1 MKTKIYYNSKK
12 EKTIIDPYDIT
23 KSLFEIEENDFIK
36 RTKNEVSKK
45 IKIVSS
51 TLRMWKN
58 SENVINNVEY
68 NYLSS
73 LGFLSW
79 YIAIYWKNDY
89 NNSLYRFFTDLIKEF
104 PYLRNASLKEHIEFY
119 INEIKNS
126 EKEKN
131 KDLENILNKSE
142 DFLELSKEENEKKL
156 FDFVFWEN
164 WLKNLLKDY
173 YLNAKKYWDFYLIV
187 RQLLEMTIAEYFQ
200 KQIVKNL
207 SQNKEFTKEKI
218 KENDNFYK
226 DLKKEIFSENDTFR
240 VNIHPDV
247 IVTNIRERI
256 DIIIWERN
264 EENPNLTEIKD
275 HFKNLIA
282 EVIYTL
288 DSGTKKDKN
297 DLIKTVA
304 KLKKNKDSKISSF
317 WIFIQDFIDN
327 SKKQDEEKKYEVND
341 VE

>member
-1 MKTKIYYNSKK
+1 MKTKICYDSKK
-12 EKTIIDPYDIT
+12 EKTIIDPYDVT

-36 RTKNEVSKK
+36 ITKIEVSKK
-45 IKIVSS
+45 IKVVSS

-68 NYLSS
+68 NYLNS
-73 LGFLSW
+73 LGFLAW

-119 INEIKNS
+119 IKEIKNS

-131 KDLENILNKSE
+131 KDIENVLNKSE
-142 DFLELSKEENEKKL
+142 DFLKLSKEENEKKL

-173 YLNAKKYWDFYLIV
+173 YLNTRKYWDFYLIV

-200 KQIVKNL
+200 KQIIKDL
-207 SQNKEFTKEKI
+207 SQNKEFTQEKI
-218 KENDNFYK
+218 KENDDFYK
-226 DLKKEIFSENDTFR
+226 NLKKEIFSENDTFR

-264 EENPNLTEIKD
+264 EETPNLTEIKD

-317 WIFIQDFIDN
+317 WILIQDFIDD
-327 SKKQDEEKKYEVND
+327 SRKQDEEKIYEVND

>member
-104 PYLRNASLKEHIEFY
+104 PYLRNASLKEHIAFY

-317 WIFIQDFIDN
+317 WIFIQDFIDD
-327 SKKQDEEKKYEVND
+327 SKKQDEEKRYEVND

>member
-218 KENDNFYK
+218 KENDNFYQ

-264 EENPNLTEIKD
+264 EETPNLTEIKD

-317 WIFIQDFIDN
+317 WILIQDFIDD
-327 SKKQDEEKKYEVND
+327 SRKQDEEKIYEVND

>member
-1 MKTKIYYNSKK
+1 MKTKIYYNSKE
-12 EKTIIDPYDIT
+12 EKTIIDPYDVT
-23 KSLFEIEENDFIK
+23 KSLFEIEEDDFIK

-45 IKIVSS
+45 IKVVSS

-68 NYLSS
+68 SYLSS

-79 YIAIYWKNDY
+79 YTAIYWKNDY

-104 PYLRNASLKEHIEFY
+104 PYLKNASLKEHIEFY
-119 INEIKNS
+119 IKEIKNS

-131 KDLENILNKSE
+131 KDVENVLNKSE

-173 YLNAKKYWDFYLIV
+173 YLNARKYWDFYLIV

-200 KQIVKNL
+200 KQIVKDL

-218 KENDNFYK
+218 NENDNFYK

-240 VNIHPDV
+240 VNIYPDV

-264 EENPNLTEIKD
+264 EENPDLSKIKD

-282 EVIYTL
+282 EVIYAL
-288 DSGTKKDKN
+288 GSGTKKDKN

-304 KLKKNKDSKISSF
+304 KLKKNKDPKISSF
-317 WIFIQDFIDN
+317 WIFIQDFIDD
-327 SKKQDEEKKYEVND
+327 SKKQDEEKIYEVND

>member
-264 EENPNLTEIKD
+264 EETPNLTEIKD

-317 WIFIQDFIDN
+317 WILIQDFIDD
-327 SKKQDEEKKYEVND
+327 SKKQDGEKRYEVND

>member
-1 MKTKIYYNSKK
+1 MKTKIYYNSKE
-12 EKTIIDPYDIT
+12 EKTIIDPYDVT

-45 IKIVSS
+45 IKVVSS

-68 NYLSS
+68 SYLSS

-79 YIAIYWKNDY
+79 YTAIYWKNDY

-104 PYLRNASLKEHIEFY
+104 PYLKNASLKEHIEFY
-119 INEIKNS
+119 IKEIKNS

-131 KDLENILNKSE
+131 KDVENVLNKSE

-173 YLNAKKYWDFYLIV
+173 YLNARKYWDFYLIV

-200 KQIVKNL
+200 KQIVKDL
-207 SQNKEFTKEKI
+207 SQNKVFTKEKI
-218 KENDNFYK
+218 NENDNFYK

-240 VNIHPDV
+240 VNIYPDV

-264 EENPNLTEIKD
+264 EENPDLSKIKD

-304 KLKKNKDSKISSF
+304 KLKKNKDPKISSF
-317 WIFIQDFIDN
+317 WILIQDFIDD
-327 SKKQDEEKKYEVND
+327 SKKQDEEKIYEVKD
-341 VE
+341 VK

>member
-264 EENPNLTEIKD
+264 EETPNLTEIKD

-317 WIFIQDFIDN
+317 WILIQDFIDD
-327 SKKQDEEKKYEVND
+327 SRKQDEEKIYEVND

>member
-89 NNSLYRFFTDLIKEF
+89 NNNLYRFFTDLIKEF

-119 INEIKNS
+119 IKEIKNS

-131 KDLENILNKSE
+131 KDLENVLNKSE
-142 DFLELSKEENEKKL
+142 DFLELSKEEN
-156 FDFVFWEN
+156 
-164 WLKNLLKDY
+164 
-173 YLNAKKYWDFYLIV
+173 
-187 RQLLEMTIAEYFQ
+187 
-200 KQIVKNL
+200 
-207 SQNKEFTKEKI
+207 
-218 KENDNFYK
+218 
-226 DLKKEIFSENDTFR
+226 
-240 VNIHPDV
+240 
-247 IVTNIRERI
+247 
-256 DIIIWERN
+256 
-264 EENPNLTEIKD
+264 
-275 HFKNLIA
+275 
-282 EVIYTL
+282 
-288 DSGTKKDKN
+288 
-297 DLIKTVA
+297 
-304 KLKKNKDSKISSF
+304 
-317 WIFIQDFIDN
+317 
-327 SKKQDEEKKYEVND
+327 
-341 VE
+341 

>member
-1 MKTKIYYNSKK
+1 MKTKIYYNSKE
-12 EKTIIDPYDIT
+12 EKTIIDPYDVT

-45 IKIVSS
+45 IKVVSS

-68 NYLSS
+68 SYLSS

-79 YIAIYWKNDY
+79 YTAIYWKNDY

-104 PYLRNASLKEHIEFY
+104 PYLKNASLKEHIEFY
-119 INEIKNS
+119 IKEIKNS

-131 KDLENILNKSE
+131 KDVENVLNKSE

-173 YLNAKKYWDFYLIV
+173 YLNARKYWDFYLIV

-200 KQIVKNL
+200 KQIVKDL

-218 KENDNFYK
+218 NENDNFYE

-240 VNIHPDV
+240 VNIYPDV

-264 EENPNLTEIKD
+264 EENPDLSKIKD

-304 KLKKNKDSKISSF
+304 KLKKNKDPKISSF
-317 WIFIQDFIDN
+317 WIFIQDFIDD
-327 SKKQDEEKKYEVND
+327 SKKQDEEKIYEVND